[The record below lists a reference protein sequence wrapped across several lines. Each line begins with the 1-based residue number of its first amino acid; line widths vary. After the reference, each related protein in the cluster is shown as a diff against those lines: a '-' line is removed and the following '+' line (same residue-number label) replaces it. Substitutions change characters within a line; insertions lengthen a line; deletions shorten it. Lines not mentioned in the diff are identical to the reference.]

1 MPTTQWFRDRIA
13 ALELQVTQLQAQLVE
28 AQAGVE
34 SEAEQVAE
42 LLAQERVAA
51 VLVQL
56 EQVRQELQ
64 QARDALD
71 DVT

>member
-13 ALELQVTQLQAQLVE
+13 ALEAQVVTLQAQLVE

-34 SEAEQVAE
+34 SETEKIAE